1 MLNVCNIK
9 KGETLF
15 GFDFFELTR
24 DFVTVCIGLTAI
36 LASLGV
42 ILCSSPIYCA
52 LYLIG
57 HMICLALLFLIY
69 NAEFIAAVQIIVY
82 AGAVMILFLFI
93 IALLGGKKEIQEP
106 STERSLAFLFVFIM
120 LGELFLSAT
129 VGPTRPIEGDF
140 DLKTVTEVGGSAKAI
155 GLELFSRH
163 LVSFELASCLLLVAA
178 VGIICLSKFS
188 YSPARRRMK

>member
-1 MLNVCNIK
+1 
-9 KGETLF
+9 LF
-15 GFDFFELTR
+15 EFDLFELTR
-24 DFVTVCIGLTAI
+24 AMVTTVVGLTAV

-42 ILCSSPIYCA
+42 ILCSAPIYCA

-57 HMICLALLFLIY
+57 HMICLALLFLLY
-69 NAEFIAAVQIIVY
+69 NAEFIAAVQLIVY

-106 STERSLAFLFVFIM
+106 STERSVAIVFVATMLA
-120 LGELFLSAT
+120 ELFFSAA
-129 VGPTRPIEGDF
+129 VGPTKPIEGVF
-140 DLKTVTEVGGSAKAI
+140 DAQTVAEVGGSAKAI

-163 LVSFELASCLLLVAA
+163 VVSFELASVLLLVAA

-188 YSPARRRMK
+188 YVPVRRRLK

>member
-1 MLNVCNIK
+1 MF
-9 KGETLF
+9 E
-15 GFDFFELTR
+15 FDFFELTR
-24 DFVTVCIGLTAI
+24 ATVTTVVGLTAV

-42 ILCSSPIYCA
+42 ILCSSPVYCA

-57 HMICLALLFLIY
+57 HMRCLALLFLLY
-69 NAEFIAAVQIIVY
+69 NAEFVAAVQIIVY

-106 STERSLAFLFVFIM
+106 STERSLAVVFVGTM

-129 VGPTRPIEGDF
+129 VGPTKPVEGSF
-140 DLKTVTEVGGSAKAI
+140 DLETINQVGGSAKAI

-163 LVSFELASCLLLVAA
+163 LVPFELASVLLLVAA

-188 YSPARRRMK
+188 YTPLRRRAK

>member
-1 MLNVCNIK
+1 M
-9 KGETLF
+9 F

-24 DFVTVCIGLTAI
+24 DAVTLTVGLTAV

-57 HMICLALLFLIY
+57 HMICLALLFLLY

-106 STERSLAFLFVFIM
+106 STERSLAVVFA
-120 LGELFLSAT
+120 LLLFLSILSDLSDLSYRQEPDDT
-129 VGPTRPIEGDF
+129 VDDGEITDLGSPTLAEEAESI
-140 DLKTVTEVGGSAKAI
+140 VAEVEPSSTNDD
-155 GLELFSRH
+155 EN
-163 LVSFELASCLLLVAA
+163 
-178 VGIICLSKFS
+178 
-188 YSPARRRMK
+188 